1 MQTCPQGTKNN
12 IAVSADPGATPG
24 DDLLNGPESAA
35 YLKQSLCQN
44 VDDPPRAERG
54 AEAADESRRAQ
65 HSTILLF
72 GLAAGGMHPAFAAA
86 RLLDAPADE

>member
-1 MQTCPQGTKNN
+1 MQTCPQGTKTN

-54 AEAADESRRAQ
+54 AEAADEPRRAQ

-72 GLAAGGMHPAFAAA
+72 GLAAGGIQLWSIFPA
-86 RLLDAPADE
+86 RLAC